1 MTMWLDRLALSGAR
15 HAIDHIDDRMVTLFA
30 HRQRLAA
37 LAGRVKAHAGLR
49 RQDAQREQRVTER
62 ARRQALRRGLD
73 PDAAALL
80 MSLLIAQAHQRQRAT
95 DSRNVFSKADRMS
108 SPDTSRALDFVLGS
122 LPPPRTLQPWLGVVP
137 ARWQQALV
145 PRLLTRAIASPEAL
159 RSLQAIRG
167 RRIGIHVSD
176 LDLQWV
182 LSLEGDRVICSQ
194 AEAEATVSGTL
205 ADLLLLASR
214 LEDAD
219 TLFFQRRLTLTG
231 DTELGLL
238 LRNLLDRMPWESIP
252 LGLRIVL
259 QRGARVVQR
268 ARAAHQLRRGMA

>member
-1 MTMWLDRLALSGAR
+1 MWLDRLALSGAR

-62 ARRQALRRGLD
+62 ARRQALRCGLD
-73 PDAAALL
+73 PDAA
-80 MSLLIAQAHQRQRAT
+80 
-95 DSRNVFSKADRMS
+95 
-108 SPDTSRALDFVLGS
+108 
-122 LPPPRTLQPWLGVVP
+122 
-137 ARWQQALV
+137 RWQRVLV

-167 RRIGIHVSD
+167 RR
-176 LDLQWV
+176 
-182 LSLEGDRVICSQ
+182 
-194 AEAEATVSGTL
+194 
-205 ADLLLLASR
+205 
-214 LEDAD
+214 
-219 TLFFQRRLTLTG
+219 RRLTLTG

-238 LRNLLDRMPWESIP
+238 LRNLLERMPWESVP
-252 LGLRIVL
+252 LGLRIAL

-268 ARAAHQLRRGMA
+268 ARAAHQLRRGVA